1 MAQGQK
7 IATCCY
13 CGTRAVMRFDKER
26 HELVCSA
33 CGAPLHNMKFM
44 PQPSQTR
51 KKKDRKGERHM
62 SVAAMPRASR
72 APAYEEPRPRP
83 KKSRKRRKP
92 IFRRVF
98 EELWDEIE
106 DIFD

>member
-13 CGTRAVMRFDKER
+13 CGTRAVMRFDKAR

-33 CGAPLHNMKFM
+33 CGAPLHDMKFM
-44 PQPSQTR
+44 PQRPD
-51 KKKDRKGERHM
+51 KK
-62 SVAAMPRASR
+62 
-72 APAYEEPRPRP
+72 P
-83 KKSRKRRKP
+83 KKPKPIPKCGRYGAVDGGSRTSWQEAQGRRSKKRPKRRKP
-92 IFRRVF
+92 IFRRVI

>member
-1 MAQGQK
+1 MPQSQK

-13 CGTRAVMRFDKER
+13 CGTRAVMRFDDTR

-33 CGAPLHNMKFM
+33 CGAPLHDMKFM
-44 PQPSQTR
+44 PQRPEKKTKKAPSKPYR
-51 KKKDRKGERHM
+51 P
-62 SVAAMPRASR
+62 AAMPGVARAGL
-72 APAYEEPRPRP
+72 PEYDPP
-83 KKSRKRRKP
+83 KRRSKKARKRRKP
-92 IFRRVF
+92 IFRRVI